1 MKIINLGITNFRS
14 FDSEGI
20 VIENLSK
27 LNIFIG
33 KNNSGKSNILRF
45 LYLLSRAIKE
55 AGETRNI
62 SSFLRKE
69 FNKHENYFRGI
80 RKSPEIVATVRAEDI
95 LVKLSECINPDDLLT
110 IKIDLMEN
118 KVTATDKVFEDLND
132 NQLLS
137 IQSHFSSADRESLL
151 KVINENI
158 VKKILYFV
166 FDLCGKMIFIP
177 DFRQIIEREGDQ
189 ESITINGQNIISEIF
204 KMQNPKSGE
213 EVKKEIF
220 FKIQEFVRDLLDEPN
235 INIEVPYNKENI
247 LVEMNGNRLP
257 LESFGTGIHELVIMC
272 SALALYEKHVV
283 CIEEPE
289 IHLHPYLQRKL
300 INFLLY
306 KTDNIYF
313 ITTHS
318 NVFLD
323 FNENISIY
331 HVTHNKQKTMV
342 LRVNTNEECCAIL
355 DDLGYKASDL
365 LQANGIIWVEGPSDR
380 IFLKRWIELL
390 NNEFIEGIHYTIMFY
405 GGRLLRHVSMKHQFL
420 TDEFISLLRI
430 NKNAMIIIDRDG
442 ISTTSQLNQTKKR
455 INAETK
461 KGNCWVTK
469 GREIEN
475 YLKIDTLIR
484 WLKEKFPDMS
494 ESEIKMEEKENDKLE
509 DVISNAN
516 NKIKIKYNEK
526 KVEYSKEI
534 IKHIDDKDLDI
545 LDLKYRLNFLIK
557 NIEEWNYIEP
567 RNNQ

>member
-1 MKIINLGITNFRS
+1 MKITNLGIANFRS

-20 VIENLSK
+20 LIENLSK

-45 LYLLSRAIKE
+45 LCLCSRAIKK
-55 AGETRNI
+55 AGETSNI
-62 SSFLRKE
+62 VSLLRTE
-69 FNKHENYFRGI
+69 LDKHENYFRGI
-80 RKSPEIVATVRAEDI
+80 KKNPEIIISIKVKDI
-95 LVKLSECINPDDLLT
+95 LEKLKEYTNPNNLLT
-110 IKIDLMEN
+110 MKIDL
-118 KVTATDKVFEDLND
+118 FEKKIKEECKIFKDLND

-137 IQSHFSSADRESLL
+137 LQGLYSRASREILL
-151 KVINENI
+151 KHLNEDLAER
-158 VKKILYFV
+158 ILRLF
-166 FDLCGKMIFIP
+166 FNLLKKMIFIP
-177 DFRQIIEREGDQ
+177 DFRQIIEREGDR
-189 ESITINGQNIISEIF
+189 ESIIINGQNIISEIF

-213 EVKKEIF
+213 EKNKIIF
-220 FKIQEFVRDLLDEPN
+220 FKIQEFVRELLDESN

-272 SALALYEKHVV
+272 SALALYERHVV

-323 FNENISIY
+323 FNKNISIY
-331 HVTHNKQKTMV
+331 HVTYNKLKTTV
-342 LRVNTNEECCAIL
+342 SRVNTNEQCCTIL

-390 NNEFIEGIHYTIMFY
+390 RKDFIEGIHYTIMFY
-405 GGRLLRHVSMKHQFL
+405 GGRLLRHISMKYQFL

-442 ISTTSQLNQTKKR
+442 MSSNVQLNQTKKR

-461 KGNCWVTK
+461 KGNCWITK

-475 YLKIDTLIR
+475 YLSRDTIIR
-484 WLKEKFPDMS
+484 WLNEKHPNIPKS
-494 ESEIKMEEKENDKLE
+494 
-509 DVISNAN
+509 
-516 NKIKIKYNEK
+516 KIKVQENENKKLQETITIDSKRIKYNEK

-534 IKHIDDKDLDI
+534 IKHIDDTDLDI

>member
-1 MKIINLGITNFRS
+1 MYMKIINLGIANFRS

-20 VIENLSK
+20 LIENLNK

-55 AGETRNI
+55 AGKTRNI
-62 SSFLRKE
+62 SSFLRTE
-69 FNKHENYFRGI
+69 FDKHENYFRGI
-80 RKSPEIVATVRAEDI
+80 RKNPEIVTMVRAEDI
-95 LVKLSECINPDDLLT
+95 LVKLSKCINPDDLLT

-118 KVTATDKVFEDLND
+118 KVTATDKVFEDLNE

-158 VKKILYFV
+158 VKKILHFV

-189 ESITINGQNIISEIF
+189 ESIIINGQNIISEIF

-213 EVKKEIF
+213 EIKREIF
-220 FKIQEFVRDLLDEPN
+220 FKIQEFVRDLLDESN
-235 INIEVPYNKENI
+235 INIEVPYDKEKI
-247 LVEMNGNRLP
+247 LIEMNGNRLP

-331 HVTHNKQKTMV
+331 HVTYNKLKTMV
-342 LRVNTNEECCAIL
+342 SRVNTNEQCCAIL

-380 IFLKRWIELL
+380 ILLKRWIELL
-390 NNEFIEGIHYTIMFY
+390 NSDFIEGIHYTIMFY
-405 GGRLLRHVSMKHQFL
+405 GGRLLRHISMKHQFL

-461 KGNCWVTK
+461 KGNCWITE

-475 YLKIDTLIR
+475 YLTKNTLIR
-484 WLKEKFPDMS
+484 WLNEKHPNIPKS
-494 ESEIKMEEKENDKLE
+494 
-509 DVISNAN
+509 
-516 NKIKIKYNEK
+516 KIKVQENENKKLQETITIDSKRIKYNEK

-534 IKHIDDKDLDI
+534 IKHIDVKNLDV
-545 LDLKYRLNFLIK
+545 LDLKSRLNFLIK

-567 RNNQ
+567 RNE

>member
-1 MKIINLGITNFRS
+1 
-14 FDSEGI
+14 
-20 VIENLSK
+20 
-27 LNIFIG
+27 
-33 KNNSGKSNILRF
+33 
-45 LYLLSRAIKE
+45 
-55 AGETRNI
+55 
-62 SSFLRKE
+62 
-69 FNKHENYFRGI
+69 
-80 RKSPEIVATVRAEDI
+80 
-95 LVKLSECINPDDLLT
+95 
-110 IKIDLMEN
+110 
-118 KVTATDKVFEDLND
+118 
-132 NQLLS
+132 
-137 IQSHFSSADRESLL
+137 
-151 KVINENI
+151 
-158 VKKILYFV
+158 
-166 FDLCGKMIFIP
+166 
-177 DFRQIIEREGDQ
+177 
-189 ESITINGQNIISEIF
+189 
-204 KMQNPKSGE
+204 MQNPKSGE
-213 EVKKEIF
+213 EIKREIF
-220 FKIQEFVRDLLDEPN
+220 FKIQEFVRDLLDESN
-235 INIEVPYNKENI
+235 INIEVPYDKEKI
-247 LVEMNGNRLP
+247 LIEMNGNRLP

-323 FNENISIY
+323 FNKNISIY
-331 HVTHNKQKTMV
+331 HVTYNKSKTIV
-342 LRVNTNEECCAIL
+342 SRANTNEQCCTIL

-380 IFLKRWIELL
+380 IFLKKWIELL
-390 NNEFIEGIHYTIMFY
+390 RKDFIEGIHYTIMFY
-405 GGRLLRHVSMKHQFL
+405 GGRLLRHISMKHQFL

-442 ISTTSQLNQTKKR
+442 ISSNIQLNQTKKR

-469 GREIEN
+469 GRESEN
-475 YLKIDTLIR
+475 YLRIDTLIR

-494 ESEIKMEEKENDKLE
+494 ESEIKMEENEDDKLE
-509 DVISNAN
+509 DIISSAN
-516 NKIKIKYNEK
+516 KKIKIKYNEK

-567 RNNQ
+567 RS